1 MGTYAADT
9 NVSSEKSRGEIE
21 RTLSRYGARSFMYG
35 FDDTHAVIQFATQ
48 DRQVRFVLPMPD
60 RTAREFTHTPSRG
73 TPRSSAQ
80 AAEAYEKAVRQ
91 RWRAL
96 NLVIKA
102 KLEAIES
109 GISTF
114 DVEFL
119 GQLVLPD
126 GRTVADD
133 VVPKVVDA
141 YETHHMP
148 ALLPNF
154 GPKAIERGRS

>member
-1 MGTYAADT
+1 MSTYASDT

-21 RTLSRYGARSFMYG
+21 RTLSRYGAKSFMYG
-35 FDDTHAVIQFATQ
+35 YDDTHAVIQFDTQ
-48 DRQVRFVLPMPD
+48 DRRVRFVLPMPS
-60 RTAREFTHTPSRG
+60 RNAREFTHTPSRG
-73 TPRSSAQ
+73 TRRSPAQ

-96 NLVIKA
+96 ALVIKA

-109 GISTF
+109 GISSF

-133 VVPKVVDA
+133 VVPKIVDA
-141 YETHHMP
+141 YENHRMP
-148 ALLPNF
+148 ALLPTYSTR
-154 GPKAIERGRS
+154 AIEA

>member
-9 NVSSEKSRGEIE
+9 DVSSEKSRGDIE
-21 RTLSRYGARSFMYG
+21 RTLSRYGAKSFMYG
-35 FDDTHAVIQFATQ
+35 FDDTHAMVQFATH

-60 RTAREFTHTPSRG
+60 RHSREFTHTPSRNL
-73 TPRSSAQ
+73 PRSATQ

-109 GISTF
+109 GISSF

-133 VVPKVVDA
+133 VVPKIVDA
-141 YETHHMP
+141 YETHQLP
-148 ALLPNF
+148 ALLPDF
-154 GPKAIERGRS
+154 GPKAIGGGQS

>member
-1 MGTYAADT
+1 MATYASDT
-9 NVSSEKSRGEIE
+9 SVSSEKSRGEIE
-21 RTLSRYGARSFMYG
+21 RTLSRYGAKSFMYG
-35 FDDTHAVIQFATQ
+35 YDDSHAMIQFATN

-60 RTAREFTHTPSRG
+60 RNAREFTHTPSRG
-73 TPRSSAQ
+73 TPRSPAQ
-80 AAEAYEKAVRQ
+80 AAESYEQAVRQ

-126 GRTVADD
+126 GRTVADE

-141 YETHHMP
+141 YETHQFP
-148 ALLPNF
+148 SLLPAY
-154 GPKAIERGRS
+154 GQKAITA

>member
-1 MGTYAADT
+1 VSTYAADT

-35 FDDTHAVIQFATQ
+35 YDDTHAMIQFATQ

-60 RTAREFTHTPSRG
+60 RNAAEFVMSGHTPPRRR
-73 TPRSSAQ
+73 TPAQ
-80 AAEAYEKAVRQ
+80 IAEAYEKAVRQ

-96 NLVIKA
+96 ALVIKA

-126 GRTVADD
+126 GRTVADN
-133 VVPKVVDA
+133 VVPKVVEA
-141 YETHHMP
+141 YETHQMP
-148 ALLPNF
+148 ALLPNYST
-154 GPKAIERGRS
+154 KAIEP

>member
-1 MGTYAADT
+1 MATYASDT
-9 NVSSEKSRGEIE
+9 SVSSEKSRGEIE
-21 RTLSRYGARSFMYG
+21 RTLSRYGAKSFMYG
-35 FDDTHAVIQFATQ
+35 YDDTHAMIQFATN

-60 RTAREFTHTPSRG
+60 RNSREFTHTPSRG
-73 TPRSSAQ
+73 NPRSATQ
-80 AAEAYEKAVRQ
+80 AAEAYEQAVRQ

-141 YETHHMP
+141 YETHQLP
-148 ALLPNF
+148 ALLPAY
-154 GPKAIERGRS
+154 GQRAIGA

>member
-1 MGTYAADT
+1 MATYASDT
-9 NVSSEKSRGEIE
+9 SVSSERSRGEIE

-35 FDDTHAVIQFATQ
+35 YDDTHAMIQFATNA
-48 DRQVRFVLPMPD
+48 RQVRFVLPMPD
-60 RTAREFTHTPSRG
+60 RNAREFTHTPSRG
-73 TPRSSAQ
+73 NQRTPAQ
-80 AAEAYEKAVRQ
+80 AAEAYEQAVRQ

-102 KLEAIES
+102 KLEAIDS

-141 YETHHMP
+141 YETHQLP
-148 ALLPNF
+148 ALLPAY
-154 GPKAIERGRS
+154 GQKAIGA

>member
-1 MGTYAADT
+1 MSGRYATDT
-9 NVSSEKSRGEIE
+9 NVSSERSRAEIE
-21 RTLSRYGARSFMYG
+21 RILARWQAKSFMYG
-35 FDDTHAVIQFATQ
+35 YDDTHAVIQFDTQ
-48 DRQVRFVLPMPD
+48 NRRVRFVLPMPARD
-60 RTAREFTHTPSRG
+60 AREFTHTPSRG
-73 TPRSSAQ
+73 TLRSPAQ
-80 AAEAYEKAVRQ
+80 TAEAYEKAVRQ

-96 NLVIKA
+96 ALVIKA

-109 GISTF
+109 GISSF

-141 YETHHMP
+141 YENHRMP
-148 ALLPNF
+148 ALLPAYST
-154 GPKAIERGRS
+154 KAIEA